1 MKIALVIPT
10 YKPHFIYLEK
20 LCKNITEQ
28 TRLPDLVVIRASS
41 CDTEEAGAQLAALSK
56 QQWPFPLQILDT
68 PAQQFQAQNRNEGAA
83 AVPPDFDVISF
94 FDSDDLMHPRRLEFL
109 ERVFLQGA
117 EAVFHGCVRA
127 HTTTELEWETFDAPP
142 GHVWDSFVLQ
152 KESAIQS
159 GNQIVSRSEILKA
172 PPDSILPIGREV
184 TFFRPI
190 PMDEELEE
198 CLDTHYGHLS
208 ILQSLLKI
216 VRFDEEALGYEDAK
230 IISDIIFQ
238 RRKTASIRAKLSF
251 YREVPKLGTLL

>member
-10 YKPHFIYLEK
+10 YKPHFIYLQS
-20 LCKNITEQ
+20 LCKNIASQ

-41 CDTEEAGAQLAALSK
+41 CDTEAGAQLAALSK
-56 QQWPFPLQILDT
+56 QQWPFPLQVLDT
-68 PAQQFQAQNRNEGAA
+68 PTQQFQAQNRNEGAA
-83 AVPPDFDVISF
+83 AVPPDFDILSF
-94 FDSDDLMHPRRLEFL
+94 FDSDDLMHPRRLEIL

-127 HTTTELEWETFDAPP
+127 DTSTDLEWETFDAPP
-142 GHVWDSFVLQ
+142 SHVWDSFLLQ

-159 GNQIVSRSEILKA
+159 GNQIISRSVILKA
-172 PPDSILPIGREV
+172 YPGQIPEGKEI

-190 PMDEELEE
+190 PMDEALEE
-198 CLDTHYGHLS
+198 CLDIHYGHLS

-230 IISDIIFQ
+230 ITSDIVFQ

-251 YREVPKLGTLL
+251 YRV

>member
-1 MKIALVIPT
+1 
-10 YKPHFIYLEK
+10 
-20 LCKNITEQ
+20 
-28 TRLPDLVVIRASS
+28 
-41 CDTEEAGAQLAALSK
+41 
-56 QQWPFPLQILDT
+56 
-68 PAQQFQAQNRNEGAA
+68 
-83 AVPPDFDVISF
+83 
-94 FDSDDLMHPRRLEFL
+94 MHPRRLEFL

-127 HTTTELEWETFDAPP
+127 HTTTELEWETFDTPP
-142 GHVWDSFVLQ
+142 THVWDSFVLQ

-216 VRFDEEALGYEDAK
+216 VRFDEEAVGYEDAK

-251 YREVPKLGTLL
+251 YREVPKLGTSL